1 MSDKREHYNVAL
13 EGKNIPIL
21 TQDEKW
27 HMLFEQTKMPDSVK
41 EIADELDGLLAEQ
54 AEIKENIKKVKRLKK
69 DLLSEI
75 VPLRDKASKL
85 SGKSA
90 QAVEK
95 EIKDHTRLINDCNEK
110 IEGYEDDLIGLPRE
124 IYRVDYKLM
133 LATMEICYSRLHK
146 NSDEIMAID
155 DWLGKIRVQL
165 KKNVIRMQEREV
177 ENYNLYSYMHQI
189 FGPEVIELFD
199 LKYDPDKRHPLR
211 APDNSSKKSNYN

>member
-27 HMLFEQTKMPDSVK
+27 HMLFEQTKMPDSVRK
-41 EIADELDGLLAEQ
+41 IADELDALLAEQ

-75 VPLRDKASKL
+75 VLLRDKASKL

-95 EIKDHTRLINDCNEK
+95 EIKDHTRLINDCNDK

-124 IYRVDYKLM
+124 IYQVDYKLM

-146 NSDEIMAID
+146 NSDEIRAID
-155 DWLGKIRVQL
+155 EWLGKIRVQL